1 MSCLVIVEQDN
12 GLPNRAS
19 LATISAA
26 TKLSKEIDL
35 LVLNPENI
43 ENIKKINGLNK
54 IYSFNKKIENVL
66 AENMVKCLLEIVAKY
81 KYILAPSGTFSKNF
95 MPRLG
100 AILDLQPISDVIRI
114 HDNNTFD
121 RPIYAGNAI
130 ATVRS
135 KDNIIMLTIRGTAFD
150 PIEIEGG
157 NAEVEILSDISE
169 VQTIKFVSKEITKS
183 ERPDLSSA
191 KIVVSGGRGVLRK
204 ILK

>member
-169 VQTIKFVSKEITKS
+169 VQTIKFVSK
-183 ERPDLSSA
+183 
-191 KIVVSGGRGVLRK
+191 
-204 ILK
+204 